1 MAPPL
6 SKKKPLGYFQFT
18 VDATTAEDLSQVTIP
33 EGATWALLVPSA
45 AIRWRDD
52 GSAPTSAVG
61 MPLAAGGSLEFD
73 SDLRKLKLISQS
85 GNADIN
91 VALYGQG

>member
-6 SKKKPLGYFQFT
+6 SKKKPLGYFQFA

-33 EGATWALLVPSA
+33 QGADWALIIPSA

-52 GSAPTSAVG
+52 GTAPTAAVG

-73 SDLRKLKLISQS
+73 SDSRKMKLISQA

-91 VALYGQG
+91 VAFYGQG